1 MLDGLKTSLVAM
13 GGAVAG
19 TAAMYAVATLIML
32 PAAKLEAKNAAIAE
46 MAVKAAEVE
55 IKRKGDDA
63 LLQTKTD
70 YQLCVIGLLDNGM
83 PVDACEQLRG
93 VDEK

>member
-1 MLDGLKTSLVAM
+1 MLDGLKTSIVAI
-13 GGAVAG
+13 GGATAG
-19 TAAMYAVATLIML
+19 IAAMYAVATLVML

-63 LLQTKTD
+63 ILQTKTD
-70 YQLCVIGLLDNGM
+70 YQLCVLGLRANGM

-93 VDEK
+93 LGEE